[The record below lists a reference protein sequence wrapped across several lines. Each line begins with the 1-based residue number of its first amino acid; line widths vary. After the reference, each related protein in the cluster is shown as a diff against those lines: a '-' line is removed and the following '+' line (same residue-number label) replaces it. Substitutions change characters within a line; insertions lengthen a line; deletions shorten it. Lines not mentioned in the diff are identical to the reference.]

1 MRKLKTGTRD
11 STKEQRT
18 YSTTRMNS
26 ISFPIELQPCR
37 SICLVSEM
45 KRREKENR
53 KTKKKKN
60 KRKKERKKEKRT
72 LSNPHPK

>member
-53 KTKKKKN
+53 KTKKK
-60 KRKKERKKEKRT
+60 RIKERKKEKRT